1 MLSTEI
7 WVPPLPAGTARKV
20 MNTAHFG
27 TMRVKSADFGYFAY
41 CVRGGGQ
48 DLNLGGQQI
57 LITTSCSTNV
67 AINRISGPSIS
78 RAKSKKQVLNAF
90 VKGFTYNRPPN
101 ERVARIRVE
110 GSKVT
115 DYHVIIHTM

>member
-1 MLSTEI
+1 MAS
-7 WVPPLPAGTARKV
+7 
-20 MNTAHFG
+20 
-27 TMRVKSADFGYFAY
+27 Y
-41 CVRGGGQ
+41 
-48 DLNLGGQQI
+48 
-57 LITTSCSTNV
+57 
-67 AINRISGPSIS
+67 RIPGPSIS
-78 RAKSKKQVLNAF
+78 AGKSKKQVLNAF